1 MTVGRVVGNVVST
14 IKHPLYHGKKI
25 LLVQPLDSAHG
36 KPRGNTV
43 VAIDTVGAGI
53 GELVLVAT
61 EGRAASE
68 ILNVARGP
76 VRSIIVGIIDAIEVS
91 GGVGV
96 KSTS

>member
-25 LLVQPLDSAHG
+25 LLVQPLGSDQ

-43 VAIDTVGAGI
+43 VAVDTVGAGM
-53 GELVLVAT
+53 GEMVLVAT

-68 ILNVARGP
+68 ILKVPRGP
-76 VRSIIVGIIDAIEVS
+76 VRSIIVGIIDAIQSVS
-91 GGVGV
+91 PVE
-96 KSTS
+96 